1 MGCDIHIHTEILR
14 NVHGTETWVN
24 GDFYKINPDY
34 SHSEGEEKYDKV
46 SVFRGRDY
54 RFFSILAD
62 VRSDGNNP
70 YISKPKGLPND
81 VTVNVKEAAEF
92 WGLDGHSHSY
102 LNLDELKCYIEKYPT
117 VECEGL
123 ISQDQADKL
132 DQGVSPNSWCDWTSD
147 ESYVRRKW
155 NIPNHSL
162 ENLISALE
170 DRGNEMYVYDPK
182 KIRIVL
188 WFDN

>member
-24 GDFYKINPDY
+24 GDFYKRNPDY
-34 SHSEGEEKYDKV
+34 SHSEGEEKYEKV

-54 RFFSILAD
+54 RVFSILAD

-70 YISKPKGLPND
+70 YISQPKGLPKD
-81 VTVNVKEAAEF
+81 VTASVEEEAEF

-102 LNLDELKCYIEKYPT
+102 LNLDELKQYLEKYPT
-117 VECEGL
+117 VECEGF

-132 DQGVSPNSWCDWTSD
+132 DQGISPNSWCGWTSD
-147 ESYVRRKW
+147 KSYVRRKW
-155 NIPNHSL
+155 NTPNNSL
-162 ENLISALE
+162 ENIISALE
-170 DRGNEMYVYDPK
+170 DRGHEMYVYDPK
-182 KIRIVL
+182 KIRIVF